1 MVIHSSIFVLLNNNK
16 NVLFVFYTLLLCLLM
31 TISPSIL
38 GLLNNNKD
46 KNDINDS
53 ACVCCRNQLF

>member
-1 MVIHSSIFVLLNNNK
+1 MVIHPSIFVLLNNNT
-16 NVLFVFYTLLLCLLM
+16 NVLFLFYTLLLCLLM

-46 KNDINDS
+46 KNDINYS